1 MKGLFALLSLLLL
14 ALPVHAEQAK
24 KFGDVEVHYNAM
36 PTDELLPDVAKS
48 YKIER
53 SRNRG
58 MLTISVLKRTGL
70 GVSQASKAEVKV
82 SIPTLPGQA
91 VEVPMREV
99 VEGAAIYYIGEY
111 RVTAP
116 QTLKF
121 AVTAKPE
128 GSDKR
133 LSFDFSRE
141 FYK

>member
-1 MKGLFALLSLLLL
+1 MRSLFALLALLVL
-14 ALPVHAEQAK
+14 ALPIHAEQAK
-24 KFGDVEVHYNAM
+24 KFGDVEIHYNAM
-36 PTDELLPDVAKS
+36 PTDELLPDVAKN

-58 MLTISVLKRTGL
+58 MLTISVLKRTPL
-70 GVSQASKAEVKV
+70 GVSQASKATVKV
-82 SIPTLPGQA
+82 SIPTLTDQS
-91 VEVPMREV
+91 VDVPMREV

-121 AVTAKPE
+121 VVTATPA
-128 GSDKR
+128 GSATP
-133 LSFDFSRE
+133 LTFDFSRE

>member
-1 MKGLFALLSLLLL
+1 MRSLIALMALSLLPLS
-14 ALPVHAEQAK
+14 VQAEQAA
-24 KFGDVEVHYNAM
+24 KFGDVEIHYNAM

-58 MLTISVLKRTGL
+58 MLTISVLKRTPL
-70 GVSQASKAEVKV
+70 GVTQASKAEVKV
-82 SIPTLPGQA
+82 SIPSLTGQA
-91 VEVPMREV
+91 VEVPMREI

-111 RVTAP
+111 RISAP

-121 AVTAKPE
+121 AVSAKPA
-128 GSDKR
+128 GSDKP
-133 LSFDFSRE
+133 LSFDFSRQ

>member
-1 MKGLFALLSLLLL
+1 MKGLFAVLSLLLL
-14 ALPVHAEQAK
+14 TPPALAEQAK
-24 KFGDVEVHYNAM
+24 TFGDVAIHYNAM
-36 PTDELLPDVAKS
+36 PTDELLPDVAKN

-58 MLTISVLKRTGL
+58 MLTISILKRTAL
-70 GVSQASKAEVKV
+70 GVSQASKGEVKV
-82 SIPTLPGQA
+82 SIPTLTGQS
-91 VEVPMREV
+91 VEVPMREI

-121 AVTAKPE
+121 VVSAKPE
-128 GSDKR
+128 GGDR
-133 LSFDFSRE
+133 ALNFDFSRQ